1 MDSKKI
7 NAHRT
12 REVVRQGGRNIFEDL
27 KLPDAEEINAK
38 AQIAY
43 RICAILEERKL
54 TQKEAAS
61 LLKIDQP
68 KVSALLRGRLEGF
81 STDRLFRF
89 LNALDREVEIVIR
102 RSRKRN
108 SLPGIRVLAVA

>member
-1 MDSKKI
+1 MDRKKI
-7 NAHRT
+7 NAPKT

-27 KLPDAEEINAK
+27 KLADAEELNAK

-54 TQKEAAS
+54 TQKEAAL

-89 LNALDREVEIVIR
+89 LNSLDREIEIIIR
-102 RSRKRN
+102 PSRKRT
-108 SLPGIRVLAVA
+108 SLPGIRVLSIS